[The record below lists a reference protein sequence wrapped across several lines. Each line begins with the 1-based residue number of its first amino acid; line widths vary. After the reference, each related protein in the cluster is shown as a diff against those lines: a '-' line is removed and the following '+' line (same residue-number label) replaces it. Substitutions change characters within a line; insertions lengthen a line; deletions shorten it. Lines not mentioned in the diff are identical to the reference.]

1 MINRS
6 KSYYF
11 SIKFRRNTNKML
23 LLQKHENVATL
34 LSSQL
39 TTDYR
44 NRKIQYNCFKAAA
57 ELIQQLRIK
66 DFFGQHRLVHGN
78 LASLNQDKPLN
89 HAWLEELDFVYDISD
104 GHKRLLL
111 KTDYYLNDTI
121 TDVKKYTT
129 RQALKLIKSSGNWGP
144 WD

>member
-1 MINRS
+1 MIL
-6 KSYYF
+6 F
-11 SIKFRRNTNKML
+11 
-23 LLQKHENVATL
+23 QKHENAATR
-34 LSSQL
+34 LSPNL
-39 TTDYR
+39 TADYR
-44 NRKIQYNCFKAAA
+44 NQKIQYNCFKAAA

-78 LASLNQDKPLN
+78 LASLNQDKHVN

-111 KTDYYLNDTI
+111 KKDYYLSDKI
-121 TDVKKYTT
+121 TGVKKYTI

>member
-1 MINRS
+1 MINRL
-6 KSYYF
+6 KFYYF
-11 SIKFRRNTNKML
+11 STRFKRNSHKML
-23 LLQKHENVATL
+23 LLQKQENMAIL
-34 LSSQL
+34 LSANL
-39 TTDYR
+39 NADYEKR
-44 NRKIQYNCFKAAA
+44 DIQYNCFEAAA

-78 LASLNQDKPLN
+78 LASLKQDKPVN

-111 KTDYYLNDTI
+111 KKDYYLNDTI
-121 TDVKKYTT
+121 TGVKKYTI
-129 RQALKLIKSSGNWGP
+129 RQALELIKSSGNWGP

>member
-11 SIKFRRNTNKML
+11 SIKFRQNLNIMIL
-23 LLQKHENVATL
+23 FQKHENATIL
-34 LSSQL
+34 FSSNL
-39 TTDYR
+39 NADC
-44 NRKIQYNCFKAAA
+44 RKRDIQHNCFKAAA

-66 DFFGQHRLVHGN
+66 DFFGRHRLVHGN
-78 LASLNQDKPLN
+78 LASLTQDKPVN
-89 HAWLEELDFVYDISD
+89 HAWLEDLDFVYDISD

-111 KTDYYLNDTI
+111 KNDYYFNDTI
-121 TDVKKYTT
+121 TDVKKYTI